1 MPVNA
6 TPSTLAS
13 TLTNKLWKRVVIF
26 LVLLVITSGFVDS
39 ALLHAQKLTA
49 IPTKENNLLGSVSL
63 FCLVGILTLWRTFLY
78 DRSAFTAGIAA
89 GAAWLVLTSGDAL
102 AAPFW
107 AGGMALVI
115 YLIRA
120 LPALG
125 KIHVW
130 YILLG
135 VLAVVG
141 YREAYGS
148 LIAHPYYL
156 MALGI
161 FAIITA
167 RRRVKMFRK
176 LGSRPQTKSA
186 NPPAKKT
193 PVQTAVSQPKAPPA
207 PFDDEIARLAAF
219 QNLPVEINNALQGII
234 KYARLIQDC
243 MANDPRDVEPATK
256 FLQRYLPVVRDIIE
270 KGQTLSEQL
279 EKHGSESALHARKV
293 ATLNALHQAFRQ
305 KHAQL
310 LENDETELNTDMS
323 TAEKMLKTDGFL

>member
-1 MPVNA
+1 MNA
-6 TPSTLAS
+6 TPPTLAS

-39 ALLHAQKLTA
+39 ALLHAQNLTA
-49 IPTKENNLLGSVSL
+49 IPTKENNLQGSISI
-63 FCLVGILTLWRTFLY
+63 FCLVGVFTLWRTFLY

-102 AAPFW
+102 ATPFW
-107 AGGMALVI
+107 AGSMALVI

-130 YILLG
+130 YLILG
-135 VLAVVG
+135 VLAIVG

-156 MALGI
+156 TALGVV
-161 FAIITA
+161 AIITV

-176 LGSRPQTKSA
+176 LGSRPQTKAASA
-186 NPPAKKT
+186 PAPKT
-193 PVQTAVSQPKAPPA
+193 PVQTAVSQPEPKAPPA
-207 PFDDEIARLAAF
+207 PFDDDIARLEAF
-219 QNLPVEINNALQGII
+219 QNLPVDINNALAGII
-234 KYARLIQDC
+234 KYARLIQEC
-243 MANDPRDVEPATK
+243 MLNDPRDVEPGTK
-256 FLQRYLPVVRDIIE
+256 FLQRYLPVVREIME
-270 KGQTLSEQL
+270 KGQTLSKQL
-279 EKHGSESALHARKV
+279 EKHGSESTLHARKV
-293 ATLNALHQAFRQ
+293 ETLNALHQAFRQ